1 VWSLSQVVLTGYTRQ
16 RIMLLVGGR
25 PGRRVREL
33 PLNACRA
40 RRTAKEHQQL
50 VVVHAPCAHSKLYD
64 DAQVRISNSSIVGDV
79 PFHCLCPS
87 GLTAGQVVCMGL
99 RKADGDM

>member
-1 VWSLSQVVLTGYTRQ
+1 MGIGSGFRSEGFRVARNVWVWSLSQVVLTGYTRQ
-16 RIMLLVGGR
+16 GMMLLVGGR

-50 VVVHAPCAHSKLYD
+50 VVVHAPCAHSKLFD
-64 DAQVRISNSSIVGDV
+64 DAQ
-79 PFHCLCPS
+79 
-87 GLTAGQVVCMGL
+87 
-99 RKADGDM
+99 